1 LSLYG
6 TGRLRRANIIVIDS
20 VSLPSAS
27 YASPG
32 PAPAES
38 AAPQPADA
46 NPPSPPSVSTLQ
58 PLGGSTLPPPGTSPN
73 APTVSPDFT
82 SAVAGR
88 VVLDYRD
95 PATHQV
101 ILQVPMRSA
110 LSQIA
115 GAASVSATV
124 GTHVDTKA

>member
-1 LSLYG
+1 M
-6 TGRLRRANIIVIDS
+6 IDS
-20 VSLPSAS
+20 VSLPSQS

-32 PAPAES
+32 PVPAEN
-38 AAPQPADA
+38 AAPSPQAADA
-46 NPPSPPSVSTLQ
+46 SPPPPASTLQ
-58 PLGGSTLPPPGTSPN
+58 PLGGTTLPAPGTGSN
-73 APTVSPDFT
+73 GPTVSPDFS
-82 SAVAGR
+82 SAVGGR

-95 PATHQV
+95 PATNQV

-115 GAASVSATV
+115 GAASVAAPV